1 MGQRVETAGRTVE
14 LPGWLQPCRAMP
26 DDPPGSLP
34 FLYQIAGDTGGS
46 TGLVTVSPLAPEQ
59 TMPFG
64 EARAVI
70 DGIHE
75 CLGDDQGLVEVK
87 ATRTRGGEPVIWSI
101 VKTTMEP
108 SGVQYFLMLHLAT
121 AAGPL
126 CVRGFFDEAVATGM
140 RDTLVA
146 ARGYEGPWRADPYDP
161 SFTRGNLM
169 NQSEAAEWD
178 AAFPAHPLSKAREL
192 ARHVVEHN

>member
-75 CLGDDQGLVEVK
+75 CLG
-87 ATRTRGGEPVIWSI
+87 
-101 VKTTMEP
+101 
-108 SGVQYFLMLHLAT
+108 
-121 AAGPL
+121 
-126 CVRGFFDEAVATGM
+126 
-140 RDTLVA
+140 
-146 ARGYEGPWRADPYDP
+146 
-161 SFTRGNLM
+161 
-169 NQSEAAEWD
+169 
-178 AAFPAHPLSKAREL
+178 LSL
-192 ARHVVEHN
+192 IHI